1 MAYARERGG
10 DARRLVVA
18 SARVRALAEK
28 WGVGRLLEPA
38 AIRALLDQK
47 TAGGDDGTAGTL
59 KCSTAM
65 ETCTTLYGTEVV
77 RKRYGIGTGSVRKQ
91 EGTDTG
97 LNFLMSNVMAQQR
110 VEHSSMNRKAR

>member
-1 MAYARERGG
+1 MFPSGPGEQNITGAATAYARERGG

-47 TAGGDDGTAGTL
+47 TAVGDEDTAGTL
-59 KCSTAM
+59 KCRTAVQ
-65 ETCTTLYGTEVV
+65 TCTTRHGTETVW
-77 RKRYGIGTGSVRKQ
+77 KRYGNRRESVVRDWI
-91 EGTDTG
+91 T
-97 LNFLMSNVMAQQR
+97 M
-110 VEHSSMNRKAR
+110 